1 MQAILSTCRQVEE
14 QVGAIYRQ
22 LASYPGADGRLREI
36 WRTMAEEEARHAER
50 IHLLAS
56 RLESVGLQNL
66 KIEPQ
71 QVQQLLDRAA
81 EILDDVQQQRLTVG
95 QAIYVSVELED
106 AFMEV
111 HLSYSAVDS
120 HPDLQTL
127 FKSLAEEDRRHT
139 EALNSYLQD
148 MANDSMLVFADPFED
163 S

>member
-50 IHLLAS
+50 IHLLAN
-56 RLESVGLQNL
+56 RLESAGQQAFRL
-66 KIEPQ
+66 EPQ
-71 QVQQLLDRAA
+71 QAQQLLDRAA
-81 EILDDVQQQRLTVG
+81 EIFADVQQQRLTVG

-106 AFMEV
+106 AFMEA
-111 HLSYSAVDS
+111 HLAYGEVDS

-139 EALNSYLQD
+139 EALKSYLQD
-148 MANDSMLVFADPFED
+148 MAKDSVLVFADPFTD